1 MSARKDPLQREENA
15 LAAALRRIG
24 EHIQNYKFDDALT
37 KINEELDNPE
47 LTDPDASRLLAMVG
61 DSEFKRGRYTE
72 AAAAYLDAASLGVGH
87 ATLWLRPLLGH
98 VRSLLKIPDVDAAL
112 TMAQQAVGMGV
123 SKMAVFD
130 EQIRLVKQEFA
141 TNGSAQV
148 PRLPQR
154 VSVVATKMG
163 YLFLEEG
170 EPDAAEGFFNF
181 AVDNNK
187 HGACR
192 ARQGLAKIALAR
204 GAHGQAIGLATESI
218 RIGGFKAKT
227 LSSWPIL
234 ISARHQLGGR
244 RISDRLVR
252 GLALAPAAVRSRA
265 VLAIVRELR
274 KNDMRQWQEI
284 ADNWMANEGE
294 DFPRVQREI
303 QKLILSSTKSEL
315 GNASAKRAAAE
326 QLMQMPT
333 LGPREWIMAAK
344 ELVRSSLLDGINIDV
359 VQLVASG
366 VAKYHNVDFGATA
379 THSLALACI
388 AAKQYVQARTLFQS
402 NIQGRDAGSPLW
414 GKSTWALA
422 RMESSQGNYSVAAAG
437 FHSFFSALLLPTRLR
452 MKAKLLWVENLLQ
465 AGTTVDSEAA
475 KTELQVV
482 LNDAQDPFLILD
494 FARQLQ
500 SSTGLLQTWGRELFA
515 QGAALAMSQF
525 NAAEKPADALAI
537 LFKLARRQVIDFE
550 KSSDAIALWESLDDN
565 KRDWLWSTS
574 SVFWEYIGMIYE
586 AYVNIDDLTGAEEF
600 AQEFLDDPAT
610 PPEGLP
616 YVGVPLVRQ
625 MVHQNRTEEGLA
637 LCRRL
642 VQNAPRHFY
651 CALAWYWLALD
662 AYQQGL
668 TDRAHEFATRL
679 REAQGM
685 QKGLLAD
692 LDARALLILADMI
705 PANMDTQAVNYDPQQ
720 LARLQQKVSD
730 DMALFQ

>member
-1 MSARKDPLQREENA
+1 MSARKDPLQRDENA
-15 LAAALRRIG
+15 VAAALRRIG
-24 EHIQNYKFDDALT
+24 EHIQNYKFDAALA
-37 KINEELDNPE
+37 KINAELGNPD
-47 LTDPDASRLLAMVG
+47 LTDPDTSRLLAMVG
-61 DSEFKRGRYTE
+61 DSEFKRGRYAE
-72 AAAAYLDAASLGVGH
+72 AAAAYLDAGCLGVGH

-123 SKMAVFD
+123 SKMAAFD
-130 EQIRLVKQEFA
+130 EQVRLVKQEFA
-141 TNGSAQV
+141 ANGAAQV

-170 EPDAAEGFFNF
+170 EPEAAAGFFNF
-181 AVDNNK
+181 AVDHSK

-204 GAHGQAIGLATESI
+204 GAHGEAIGLATESI

-234 ISARHQLGGR
+234 ISARNQLGGR

-274 KNDMRQWQEI
+274 KNDMRQWREI

-303 QKLILSSTKSEL
+303 QKLILSSIKSEP

-326 QLMQMPT
+326 QLLQMPA

-344 ELVRSSLLDGINIDV
+344 ELVRSSFLDGINIDV
-359 VQLVASG
+359 GQLAASG
-366 VAKYHNVDFGATA
+366 VAKYHNADFGATA

-388 AAKQYVQARTLFQS
+388 AANQYVPARTLLQS

-437 FHSFFSALLLPTRLR
+437 FHSFFSAQRLPTRLR

-500 SSTGLLQTWGRELFA
+500 SSTGELQSWSQELFT
-515 QGAALAMSQF
+515 QGSALAVSQF
-525 NAAEKPADALAI
+525 NAADKPSDALSI
-537 LFKLARRQVIDFE
+537 LFKLTRRQVWDFNR
-550 KSSDAIALWESLDDN
+550 SGNALAFWESLDDN

-574 SVFWEYIGMIYE
+574 SVFWEYIGLIFE
-586 AYVNIDDLTGAEEF
+586 AYVNTGDPTGAEEF
-600 AQEFLDDPAT
+600 AQEFLNDPAT
-610 PPEGLP
+610 PADGMP
-616 YVGVPLVRQ
+616 YVGIPLAIQLIRW
-625 MVHQNRTEEGLA
+625 HRASEGLA
-637 LCRRL
+637 ICDTLIRK
-642 VQNAPRHFY
+642 APRHFA
-651 CALAWYWLALD
+651 CTWAWYWLAL
-662 AYQQGL
+662 AAFKQGDIEKANEYAQNL
-668 TDRAHEFATRL
+668 RAT
-679 REAQGM
+679 QGAKLGPM
-685 QKGLLAD
+685 QD
-692 LDARALLILADMI
+692 LDLRALLLIANLDPTQIDSTAKTMNFQRLPQIQKIMERDLALLM
-705 PANMDTQAVNYDPQQ
+705 
-720 LARLQQKVSD
+720 
-730 DMALFQ
+730 

>member
-1 MSARKDPLQREENA
+1 MSARKDPLQRDENA

-123 SKMAVFD
+123 SKMAAFD

-141 TNGSAQV
+141 TNGSALV

-154 VSVVATKMG
+154 ISVVATKMG

-170 EPDAAEGFFNF
+170 EPDAAEDFFNF
-181 AVDNNK
+181 AVDHNK

-234 ISARHQLGGR
+234 ISARNQLGGR

-274 KNDMRQWQEI
+274 KNDMRQWREI

-303 QKLILSSTKSEL
+303 QKLILSSIKSEP

-326 QLMQMPT
+326 QLLQMPA

-344 ELVRSSLLDGINIDV
+344 ELVCSSFLDGINIDV
-359 VQLVASG
+359 GQLAASG
-366 VAKYHNVDFGATA
+366 VAKYHNADFGATA

-388 AAKQYVQARTLFQS
+388 AAKQYVPARTLLQS

-437 FHSFFSALLLPTRLR
+437 FHSFFSAPRLPTRLR
-452 MKAKLLWVENLLQ
+452 MKAKLLWIENILQ
-465 AGTTVDSEAA
+465 ASATVDSEAA
-475 KTELQVV
+475 KAELIQALDGV
-482 LNDAQDPFLILD
+482 QDPFVFLD
-494 FARQLQ
+494 VARQLQ
-500 SSTGLLQTWGRELFA
+500 SSTDELHAWGRTLFA
-515 QGAALAMSQF
+515 QGSALAVAQF
-525 NAAEKPADALAI
+525 NDTELPTVALAI
-537 LFKLARRQVIDFE
+537 LFKLTRRQVIDFDH
-550 KSSDAIALWESLDDN
+550 SADAVAFWESLDDD

-574 SVFWEYIGMIYE
+574 SVFWEYIGMIFE
-586 AYVNIDDLTGAEEF
+586 AYVRVGDLTGAEQF
-600 AQEFLDDPAT
+600 VQEFLEDPAT
-610 PPEGLP
+610 PPNGLP
-616 YVGVPLVRQ
+616 YLGVPLIRQ
-625 MVHQNRTEEGLA
+625 MVHRNRTAEGLA
-637 LCRRL
+637 LCRWL
-642 VQNAPRHFY
+642 VKNAPRHLW
-651 CALAWYWLALD
+651 CAWAWYWLALD
-662 AYQQGL
+662 AYQQEL
-668 TDRAHEFATRL
+668 TDKAHEYATRL

-692 LDARALLILADMI
+692 LDARALLILADLN

-720 LARLQQKVSD
+720 LSRLQQKVAD